1 MMADQKKIIAILLIV
16 ALIFQGTLPQFT
28 GKVMEARA
36 EQLTEQETPLVRA
49 IHWLQSQQ
57 GEIGKWGNDGLPN
70 LTCNALAVLRKAG
83 AEADDKYLSIWEKEH
98 SALNVDEQAHLVWG
112 HGDKEKLEDLLKCA
126 NPDGGYGLDSTYT
139 SEIYDTLMVLM
150 AAVSLEETE
159 KEAVTEAAEY
169 IMAKQQNDGGFVI
182 TEDNTDK
189 ALTAD
194 IGYVMLS
201 LNIKN
206 KIFYEKL
213 DAYCLKAYTGEFT
226 TEKFCEQAKLARYL
240 IKRNLISNVAEI
252 KDTLLAIQS
261 ENGSI
266 CDGVEQTIQYILLLL
281 EVEEF
286 YKLRF
291 EIIQFQTEMDS
302 YVLESGVEQ
311 TLHLTTEV
319 GYCTNQR
326 LTGIVTYHLMENGV
340 ENHSSEQKISLPIG
354 EKKQTIQEEM
364 TVSAIMDKKYS
375 IKIELI
381 LYGQDGTE
389 VFRKNQ
395 EISLT
400 IQETKESD
408 LILQAQV
415 KKGKSYGVTL
425 RWNEM
430 SDEKERYG
438 YRLYREKKNGEWET
452 KSTWN
457 GEEKVK
463 VLNIYPHS
471 LAENY
476 LDEWLNTTVSGTE
489 EVAGKGLFEIDKVY
503 IDDFNCNP
511 EQYLLNE
518 NGEYKHDVLMYGTY
532 DCNALKDINQKA
544 YNATQEFIDSGRG
557 VLFGHDTVGNN
568 FAHRCP
574 TFRGFADQMGIRL
587 IPDYDYSACRKV
599 KVVNNGFL
607 TSYPWKLSGTLDIP
621 ATHSTS
627 QYAGGSLDSTVW
639 LEFEK
644 RGLTDEE
651 TGAKNTAYLCTNNSL
666 ALIQTGH
673 SSGQATDDERKILA
687 NTLFYLKQL
696 TNQTEAKDE
705 SFYDTEKPEKP
716 EISGSYSTQ
725 GKSAWVQIGGKDKG
739 TAYRYRVEAISTTNR
754 DGQVRESNIVDA
766 EAISGIKGYLVGVND
781 SEEEMNELVTYDDQ
795 GNLLSEVFGE
805 GEENYEHTLE
815 NLEVGKIYYIHV
827 RAVDYAGNVSEES
840 VQKIMIESSTPTYQ
854 TLENALIATE
864 KSISINCCQADIN
877 KNIYAGENFCF
888 GGSIL
893 NADCLVKT
901 KGNVMAYAWIINS
914 AKKQEQVETLTV
926 KDYTRDIEA
935 DIKNDGE
942 EYLQLDMYNSTT
954 ITVPTF
960 CQGTTGAYC
969 TTLDIAKPLV
979 SDGSIFINCNETTI
993 GSEDEKAVLCS
1004 MNGDININATK
1015 ANVYGLI
1022 YAPKGTVS
1030 INVSEFDL
1038 VGTIIAK
1045 EIKLNGSYVRIN
1057 Q

>member
-291 EIIQFQTEMDS
+291 EIIQFQTETDS

-687 NTLFYLKQL
+687 NTLFWK
-696 TNQTEAKDE
+696 
-705 SFYDTEKPEKP
+705 
-716 EISGSYSTQ
+716 
-725 GKSAWVQIGGKDKG
+725 V
-739 TAYRYRVEAISTTNR
+739 
-754 DGQVRESNIVDA
+754 
-766 EAISGIKGYLVGVND
+766 
-781 SEEEMNELVTYDDQ
+781 
-795 GNLLSEVFGE
+795 
-805 GEENYEHTLE
+805 
-815 NLEVGKIYYIHV
+815 
-827 RAVDYAGNVSEES
+827 
-840 VQKIMIESSTPTYQ
+840 
-854 TLENALIATE
+854 
-864 KSISINCCQADIN
+864 
-877 KNIYAGENFCF
+877 
-888 GGSIL
+888 
-893 NADCLVKT
+893 VK
-901 KGNVMAYAWIINS
+901 
-914 AKKQEQVETLTV
+914 
-926 KDYTRDIEA
+926 
-935 DIKNDGE
+935 
-942 EYLQLDMYNSTT
+942 
-954 ITVPTF
+954 
-960 CQGTTGAYC
+960 
-969 TTLDIAKPLV
+969 
-979 SDGSIFINCNETTI
+979 
-993 GSEDEKAVLCS
+993 
-1004 MNGDININATK
+1004 
-1015 ANVYGLI
+1015 
-1022 YAPKGTVS
+1022 
-1030 INVSEFDL
+1030 
-1038 VGTIIAK
+1038 
-1045 EIKLNGSYVRIN
+1045 
-1057 Q
+1057 